1 MIRVFV
7 LSLVLLVGCEQITPK
22 IEEVFTRPEDGQ
34 SSEAERVVDSTGWM
48 IPSPWRELVSA
59 VTGGVA
65 VFVTSRVR
73 SRKQS

>member
-1 MIRVFV
+1 MIR
-7 LSLVLLVGCEQITPK
+7 LSILMIVLLVGCEQITPK
-22 IEEVFTRPEDGQ
+22 AEEVFTRPEDGQ
-34 SSEAERVVDSTGWM
+34 SSEAERVVESTGWL